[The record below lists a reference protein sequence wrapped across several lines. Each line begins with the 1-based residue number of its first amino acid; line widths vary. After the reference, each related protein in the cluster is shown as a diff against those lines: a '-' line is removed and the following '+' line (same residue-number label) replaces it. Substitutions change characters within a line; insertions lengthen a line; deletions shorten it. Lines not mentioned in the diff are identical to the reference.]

1 MPAQCVV
8 HARCLCTHCLLSYI
22 HAVLSASPF
31 NTDAATSKHRM
42 RNVAVWHGR
51 IIHAGSF
58 EVGQP

>member
-1 MPAQCVV
+1 MCGACPMPLHSLLVV
-8 HARCLCTHCLLSYI
+8 LYI
-22 HAVLSASPF
+22 HAVLSAAPF

-42 RNVAVWHGR
+42 RNVATWHGR